1 MEQNN
6 KLTPAF
12 INEKD
17 VCTDFIY
24 DMFDGCGEFIEHIGK
39 NQYHIVGYWEER
51 LIEVFWQCCSN
62 IITFA
67 FVDLMENHHTGKD
80 EEKLIDFIK
89 DVDSENT
96 GLVVEV
102 YRYSN
107 LIISDWYFK
116 E

>member
-39 NQYHIVGYWEER
+39 NRYHIVGYWEER
-51 LIEVFWQCCSN
+51 LIEVFWQRCSN
-62 IITFA
+62 TITFA
-67 FVDLMENHHTGKD
+67 FVDLMKNKHTEYD
-80 EEKLIDFIK
+80 EIKLIDFIS

-96 GLVVEV
+96 GLVVKVHKE
-102 YRYSN
+102 N
-107 LIISDWYFK
+107 NQILSDWYFA

>member
-39 NQYHIVGYWEER
+39 NRYHIVGYWNGR
-51 LIEVFWQCCSN
+51 LVEVDWQRYSN
-62 IITFA
+62 TIAFA
-67 FVDLMENHHTGKD
+67 FVDLMENKHTAKD

-89 DVDSENT
+89 DVDGENT
-96 GLVVEV
+96 GLVVKVHKSGNWILSE
-102 YRYSN
+102 
-107 LIISDWYFK
+107 WYFA